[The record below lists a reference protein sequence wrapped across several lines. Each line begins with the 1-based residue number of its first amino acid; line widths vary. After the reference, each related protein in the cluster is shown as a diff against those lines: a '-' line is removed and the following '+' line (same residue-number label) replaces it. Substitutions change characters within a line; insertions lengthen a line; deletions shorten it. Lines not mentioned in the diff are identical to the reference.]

1 MTSDD
6 ILRLYVE
13 AGYTGGCSIQV
24 DGPHLMSGAVEL
36 FIHNGR
42 LFLISCCS
50 ADDVVFPAIGPL
62 KSFDHAW
69 SILAMRGYT
78 VREYD

>member
-6 ILRLYVE
+6 ILRLYIE
-13 AGYTGGCSIQV
+13 AGYVNGHSIRV
-24 DGPHLMSGAVEL
+24 EGPHLISEAVEL

-50 ADDVVFPAIGPL
+50 EDDKHFPAVGPL

-78 VREYD
+78 VVEGE